1 MKLKN
6 DFWQIGLLALAFLLV
21 AWFVIANSGCM
32 SAKQIER
39 FKGQYCKDS
48 TSTVINNVPVP
59 YAVVYEDSTYTYLWL
74 QCNEDYNVVV
84 TKSEYY
90 QGKYTELK
98 TKLDSNKLVI
108 HSHTKI
114 HDTIIITQHDTIKYT
129 QVIKPVEKLLKNK
142 DVVLITFG
150 KVFFIEHAIFLLILI
165 AYFVIKYLKKRYSIN
180 LKK

>member
-114 HDTIIITQHDTIKYT
+114 HDTIIITRHDTIKYT
-129 QVIKPVEKLLKNK
+129 QVVR
-142 DVVLITFG
+142 ITNQLTKGQSFWYILG
-150 KVFFIEHAIFLLILI
+150 KVFVCVISGLILF
-165 AYFVIKYLKKRYSIN
+165 FVIKFVVKKYLLKK
-180 LKK
+180 